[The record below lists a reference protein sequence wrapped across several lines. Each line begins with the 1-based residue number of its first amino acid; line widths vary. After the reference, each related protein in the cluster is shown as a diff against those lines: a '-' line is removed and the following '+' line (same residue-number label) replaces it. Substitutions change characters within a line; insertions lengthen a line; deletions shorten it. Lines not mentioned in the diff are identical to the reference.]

1 MCQIFDK
8 RGYPISVVQAG
19 HHRAQQI
26 NRQWELQTAE
36 KENTDHIPFTLTF
49 HPHNH
54 AVITI
59 ILENFKLF
67 QNYSETG
74 TIFSQPTL
82 VNFHSNVT
90 KTLATLWSEVHF
102 KPMTDLELSNALAH
116 AVKLVLSFIT

>member
-67 QNYSETG
+67 QNCLETG

-82 VNFHSNVT
+82 VS
-90 KTLATLWSEVHF
+90 F
-102 KPMTDLELSNALAH
+102 KRDKNLSDFM
-116 AVKLVLSFIT
+116 VRSSFQTNDRPGTFKCPRSRC

>member
-8 RGYPISVVQAG
+8 RGYPISVVQVG

-67 QNYSETG
+67 QNCLETG

-82 VNFHSNVT
+82 VS
-90 KTLATLWSEVHF
+90 F
-102 KPMTDLELSNALAH
+102 KRDKNLSNFM
-116 AVKLVLSFIT
+116 VRSSFQTNDRPGTFKCPRSRC